1 MLLHKPVV
9 TKHVVSPRIASPFRL
24 RCPAA
29 RGSLQPQP
37 SPAPAGAGPRAAPA
51 PPPGGARAPARVLDV
66 RTLGFA
72 PTPPYRGSRGVITRG
87 QQIRGRGGRKTPVAA
102 TPANTEKSLRTV
114 PRRRQKETRPA
125 KYPTGHPSTAL
136 QSLVV
141 TVSATSHRSHYT
153 AHQREMLPHD
163 VACPVDALGDQREI
177 EELTHLL
184 LWITLWS

>member
-1 MLLHKPVV
+1 MWFLHGLLCLPLPP
-9 TKHVVSPRIASPFRL
+9 SLPG
-24 RCPAA
+24 AA

-51 PPPGGARAPARVLDV
+51 PRPRAAPALQ
-66 RTLGFA
+66 LGSLMLELWV
-72 PTPPYRGSRGVITRG
+72 SRRHPRIAGQGVITRG

-125 KYPTGHPSTAL
+125 KYPTGHPSTAS

-163 VACPVDALGDQREI
+163 VACPVDALRDQREI
-177 EELTHLL
+177 EELAHLL

>member
-9 TKHVVSPRIASPFRL
+9 TKHVVSPRIASPGSAF
-24 RCPAA
+24 AA
-29 RGSLQPQP
+29 RRREGHS
-37 SPAPAGAGPRAAPA
+37 SRARRRPAPGPARRPPRPRAAPA
-51 PPPGGARAPARVLDV
+51 LQ
-66 RTLGFA
+66 LGSLMLELWV
-72 PTPPYRGSRGVITRG
+72 SRRHPRIAGQGVITRG

-125 KYPTGHPSTAL
+125 KYPTGHPSTAR

-163 VACPVDALGDQREI
+163 VACPVDALRDQREI
-177 EELTHLL
+177 EELAHLL